1 MEKLTMLDY
10 VKETPG
16 VLRKNIEQY
25 ETLLEPLMKEVQGK
39 EIKRIL
45 LVASGSSHNVQ
56 EAL

>member
-16 VLRKNIEQY
+16 VLRTNIEQY
-25 ETLLEPLMKEVQGK
+25 AALVEPLMKEVQKK

-45 LVASGSSHNVQ
+45 LVASG
-56 EAL
+56 